1 VFIEWFAY
9 ILVTKYI
16 KVYRVAWGGEGLHM
30 LHTFIKKRRKGG
42 RAQPIHEINETSKV
56 I

>member
-16 KVYRVAWGGEGLHM
+16 KVYRVAWGGRRGLHM
-30 LHTFIKKRRKGG
+30 LHTFIKKTGGKGEEST
-42 RAQPIHEINETSKV
+42 ANT
-56 I
+56 